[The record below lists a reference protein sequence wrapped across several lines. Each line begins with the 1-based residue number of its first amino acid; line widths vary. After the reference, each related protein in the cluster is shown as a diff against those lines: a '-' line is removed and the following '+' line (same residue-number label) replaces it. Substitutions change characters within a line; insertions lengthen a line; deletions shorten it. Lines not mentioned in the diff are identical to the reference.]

1 MIIDP
6 TEWLKWF
13 PDPLGRPTWRAQ
25 AEDKA

>member
-6 TEWLKWF
+6 TVWLKWF
-13 PDPLGRPTWRAQ
+13 PGPLGRPKGRAQ